1 MVREHT
7 YRRETETDNAAQI
20 RVMRKQI
27 RALQKNVEEL
37 NAAVEDIFSVFAYM
51 ADEEDECEEECRC
64 DTCEREHCDCED
76 TPVETEKEPR
86 KPVIVRVTRKVR
98 YS

>member
-7 YRRETETDNAAQI
+7 YRREAEADSAAQI

-27 RALQKNVEEL
+27 RALQKDVEAL
-37 NAAVEDIFSVFAYM
+37 SAAVEDIFSVFAYM
-51 ADEEDECEEECRC
+51 ADENDECEEECNC
-64 DTCEREHCDCED
+64 DGCEHECCDCE
-76 TPVETEKEPR
+76 EEPEEHEEVRR
-86 KPVIVRVTRKVR
+86 KPVVVRVTRRVR

>member
-37 NAAVEDIFSVFAYM
+37 NAAVE
-51 ADEEDECEEECRC
+51 CEEECRC
-64 DTCEREHCDCED
+64 DTCEREHCDCEG
-76 TPVETEKEPR
+76 TPEETEREPR

>member
-51 ADEEDECEEECRC
+51 ADEEGDGEEECCC
-64 DTCEREHCDCED
+64 DTCEREHCDCQDAPE
-76 TPVETEKEPR
+76 ETEKGPR

>member
-7 YRRETETDNAAQI
+7 YRREAEADNAAQI

-27 RALQKNVEEL
+27 RALQKNIEEL

-51 ADEEDECEEECRC
+51 ADEEGEGEEACCC
-64 DTCEREHCDCED
+64 DTCEREPCDCQDAPE
-76 TPVETEKEPR
+76 ETEKGPR

>member
-1 MVREHT
+1 MVKEHT
-7 YRRETETDNAAQI
+7 YKRLDGPDNAAKI

-64 DTCEREHCDCED
+64 DTCEREHCDCEG
-76 TPVETEKEPR
+76 TPAETEKEPR

>member
-7 YRRETETDNAAQI
+7 YTNDTDKSLESQV

-27 RALQKNVEEL
+27 RALQKNVEDL
-37 NAAVEDIFSVFAYM
+37 QAAVEDIFSVFAYITEDDGEC
-51 ADEEDECEEECRC
+51 DEGYHCDACES
-64 DTCEREHCDCED
+64 EHCDCGD
-76 TPVETEKEPR
+76 TPVETEREPR
-86 KPVIVRVTRKVR
+86 KPIIVRVTRKVR

>member
-7 YRRETETDNAAQI
+7 YRREAETDNAAQI

-51 ADEEDECEEECRC
+51 ADEEGEGEEECCC
-64 DTCEREHCDCED
+64 DTCEREH
-76 TPVETEKEPR
+76 
-86 KPVIVRVTRKVR
+86 
-98 YS
+98 

>member
-51 ADEEDECEEECRC
+51 ADE
-64 DTCEREHCDCED
+64 
-76 TPVETEKEPR
+76 
-86 KPVIVRVTRKVR
+86 
-98 YS
+98 

>member
-7 YRRETETDNAAQI
+7 YRREAETDNAAQI

-51 ADEEDECEEECRC
+51 ADEEDECEEKCRC

-76 TPVETEKEPR
+76 TPAETEKEPR

>member
-7 YRRETETDNAAQI
+7 YRREAETDQAAQI

-27 RALQKNVEEL
+27 RALQKDVEEL
-37 NAAVEDIFSVFAYM
+37 SAAVEDIFSVFAYM
-51 ADEEDECEEECRC
+51 SGENDEHEEECHC
-64 DTCEREHCDCED
+64 DACDCEHCDCKD
-76 TPVETEKEPR
+76 TTEEPEEPQR
-86 KPVIVRVTRKVR
+86 KPVIVHVTRKIR